1 MAVSRKIERELL
13 REDYLKQIIENFLD
27 KDEQVL
33 RVKSNEIAIPVVGC
47 EGNEDFIVVTVKVPT
62 GANKGLEPYDG
73 FELAEDY
80 EMKLAEK
87 ERKAKENA
95 EKKAKKSNRLGN
107 MKPPNGKASTRA
119 SLLKTKQRAGSTN
132 LRLPIMRQST
142 RRKARMAANT
152 PKKLSRKISGTKINI
167 LANILDLAKLKK
179 LRQKMLERLMT
190 VLLKTLLIQ
199 LIRLEQIPRL
209 A

>member
-80 EMKLAEK
+80 EMKLKEK

-95 EKKAKKSNRLGN
+95 EKKAKKIAKDKEIRERKKEYLG
-107 MKPPNGKASTRA
+107 
-119 SLLKTKQRAGSTN
+119 
-132 LRLPIMRQST
+132 
-142 RRKARMAANT
+142 
-152 PKKLSRKISGTKINI
+152 
-167 LANILDLAKLKK
+167 
-179 LRQKMLERLMT
+179 
-190 VLLKTLLIQ
+190 
-199 LIRLEQIPRL
+199 
-209 A
+209 

>member
-1 MAVSRKIERELL
+1 MAVSRKVERELL

-95 EKKAKKSNRLGN
+95 EKKAKKIAKDREI
-107 MKPPNGKASTRA
+107 RE
-119 SLLKTKQRAGSTN
+119 
-132 LRLPIMRQST
+132 
-142 RRKARMAANT
+142 RKKEIAE
-152 PKKLSRKISGTKINI
+152 KG
-167 LANILDLAKLKK
+167 
-179 LRQKMLERLMT
+179 E
-190 VLLKTLLIQ
+190 
-199 LIRLEQIPRL
+199 
-209 A
+209 

>member
-1 MAVSRKIERELL
+1 MAVSRKVEREIL
-13 REDYLKQIIENFLD
+13 REEYLKQIIENFLD

-80 EMKLAEK
+80 EMKLKEK

-95 EKKAKKSNRLGN
+95 EKKAKKIAKDKEIRE
-107 MKPPNGKASTRA
+107 
-119 SLLKTKQRAGSTN
+119 
-132 LRLPIMRQST
+132 
-142 RRKARMAANT
+142 RKKEIAE
-152 PKKLSRKISGTKINI
+152 KG
-167 LANILDLAKLKK
+167 
-179 LRQKMLERLMT
+179 E
-190 VLLKTLLIQ
+190 
-199 LIRLEQIPRL
+199 
-209 A
+209 

>member
-1 MAVSRKIERELL
+1 MAVSRKVEREFL
-13 REDYLKQIIENFLD
+13 REDYLKQIIDAFLL

-95 EKKAKKSNRLGN
+95 EKKAKKIAKDKEIRE
-107 MKPPNGKASTRA
+107 
-119 SLLKTKQRAGSTN
+119 
-132 LRLPIMRQST
+132 
-142 RRKARMAANT
+142 RKKEIAE
-152 PKKLSRKISGTKINI
+152 KG
-167 LANILDLAKLKK
+167 
-179 LRQKMLERLMT
+179 E
-190 VLLKTLLIQ
+190 
-199 LIRLEQIPRL
+199 
-209 A
+209 